1 MIRSAPLALVAVM
14 AAAPPAIAQDDA
26 PVRIGELNSYSDLA
40 AFTVPYRQGWRLA
53 VEEINAAG
61 GVLGGR
67 PLEVISRDDGGSTRD
82 AVRVAEELVSREN
95 VVFLFGTFLSN
106 VGIAVADFAAQRE
119 LLFLAAEP
127 LTDALSLEAGNRW
140 TFRMRPSTEMQT
152 AMLVDAAER
161 AGIDAERWA
170 VVAPNYEYGQAAASA
185 FARLAEARMADAEV
199 VVEQF
204 PALGQ
209 IDAGATI
216 AAIERAR
223 PDAIFS
229 ALFGGDLARF
239 VREGSIRGTF
249 EGRHVLSLITGEPEW
264 LYPLGRDVPEG
275 WLVTGYPWEQIED
288 PDHVAFVEAYRAR
301 FDGEAPRLGSLL
313 GYMVGQTIAAMLEAA
328 GSTETEAMIT
338 ALETI
343 EVDTPQGPLRFRA
356 IDNQSTMGAWVGRLE
371 LGDDG
376 RGRMTDWRYLDGAD
390 YLLPEERVRAVRS
403 D

>member
-1 MIRSAPLALVAVM
+1 MKPALGLVA
-14 AAAPPAIAQDDA
+14 AAAFAASALTAVAQE
-26 PVRIGELNSYSDLA
+26 PVRIGELNSYSALA

-67 PLEVISRDDGGSTRD
+67 PLEVISRDDGGSPGE
-82 AVRVAEELVSREN
+82 ALRVAEELVARED
-95 VVFLFGTFLSN
+95 VAFLFGTFLSN

-119 LLFLAAEP
+119 MLFLAAEP
-127 LTDALSLEAGNRW
+127 LTDALSLEAGNRF

-161 AGIDAERWA
+161 EGIEAERWA
-170 VVAPNYEYGQAAASA
+170 VVAPNYEYGQAAAAA
-185 FARLAEARMADAEV
+185 FARLADAQLPGAEI
-199 VVEQF
+199 VVEQY
-204 PALGQ
+204 PALGR

-223 PDAIFS
+223 PDAIFN
-229 ALFGGDLARF
+229 ALFGGDLAKF
-239 VREGSIRGTF
+239 VREGAIRGTF
-249 EGRHVLSLITGEPEW
+249 EGRPVLSLITGEPEW
-264 LYPLGRDVPEG
+264 LYPLGREVPAG
-275 WLVTGYPWEQIED
+275 WLVTGYPWEQIDD

-313 GYMVGQTIAAMLEAA
+313 GYMVARTIAAMLEEA
-328 GSTETEAMIT
+328 GSTETEAMIR

-343 EVDTPQGPLRFRA
+343 EVATPQGPLRFRA
-356 IDNQSTMGAWVGRLE
+356 LDNQSTMAAWVGRLE
-371 LGDDG
+371 PGDDG
-376 RGRMTDWRYLDGAD
+376 RGRMTDWVYEDGAD
-390 YLLPEERVRAVRS
+390 YLLDEARVRAVRT

>member
-1 MIRSAPLALVAVM
+1 MTRPAPPALLLVALL
-14 AAAPPAIAQDDA
+14 AAPPALAQE

-53 VEEINAAG
+53 VEEINEAG

-67 PLEVISRDDGGSTRD
+67 PLEVISRDDGGTTGD

-95 VVFLFGTFLSN
+95 VEFLFGTFLSN

-119 LLFLAAEP
+119 LLFIAAEP

-152 AMLVDAAER
+152 AMLVDEAER
-161 AGIDAERWA
+161 VGLAAERWA

-185 FARLAEARMADAEV
+185 FDRLAQARMEGAEV

-204 PALGQ
+204 PALGR

-216 AAIERAR
+216 AALERAR
-223 PDAIFS
+223 PEAIFN
-229 ALFGGDLARF
+229 ALFGGDLAKF

-249 EGRHVLSLITGEPEW
+249 EGRPTLSLITGEPEW
-264 LYPLGRDVPEG
+264 LYPLGNEVPEG
-275 WLVTGYPWEQIED
+275 WIVTGYPWEQIDD
-288 PDHVAFVEAYRAR
+288 PAHTAFVEAYLAR
-301 FDGEAPRLGSLL
+301 WDGEAPRLGSLL

-328 GSTETEAMIT
+328 GSTDTEAMIA

-343 EVDTPQGPLRFRA
+343 EVATPQGPLRFRA
-356 IDNQSTMGAWVGRLE
+356 IDNQATMGAWVGRLE
-371 LGDDG
+371 LGDDD

-390 YLLPEERVRAVRS
+390 YLLDEERVRAVRS

>member
-1 MIRSAPLALVAVM
+1 MIRPTCLALAALL
-14 AAAPPAIAQDDA
+14 AAAPPALAQSQE

-53 VEEINAAG
+53 VEEINQAG

-67 PLEVISRDDGGSTRD
+67 PLEVISRDDGGTTGD
-82 AVRVAEELVSREN
+82 AVRVAEELVSREE
-95 VVFLFGTFLSN
+95 VAFLFGTFLSN

-127 LTDALSLEAGNRW
+127 LTDALSLEAGNRF

-152 AMLVDAAER
+152 QMLVDAAER
-161 AGIDAERWA
+161 AGVAAERWA
-170 VVAPNYEYGQAAASA
+170 VVAPNYEYGQAAATA
-185 FARLAEARMADAEV
+185 FARLADARMGDAEIV
-199 VVEQF
+199 AEQF
-204 PALGQ
+204 PALGR

-223 PDAIFS
+223 PDAVFN
-229 ALFGGDLARF
+229 ALFGGDLAKF

-249 EGRHVLSLITGEPEW
+249 EGRSVLSLITGEPEW
-264 LYPLGRDVPEG
+264 LYPLRDEVPAG
-275 WLVTGYPWEQIED
+275 WLVTGYPWAQIED

-313 GYMVGQTIAAMLEAA
+313 GYMVGQTIAAMLEEA
-328 GSTETEAMIT
+328 GSTDTEAMIA

-343 EVDTPQGPLRFRA
+343 EVATPQGPLRFRA

-390 YLLPEERVRAVRS
+390 YLLSEQRVRAVRS